1 MKPFVFL
8 LMIAAILGANYY
20 VILRLWQMTP
30 GGPVAR
36 TAVTLCVAVALASML
51 LSILAGGAFPSW
63 MTSWMYRVGTAW
75 FFVFLYLLMGLLLLD
90 LARLLRLFP
99 DGWLRGNGLVLGALA
114 LTVCVVMVWGYVRYR
129 DKARVELTVPVS
141 GALPAGRPLTIVAVS
156 DLHLGYGIGS
166 KEFDG
171 WVDRINA
178 EKPDLVLIGGDAID
192 NSLRPLREQRM
203 EEGFRRIRSAYGVYA
218 VPGNHEYIAGID
230 ASVAFLG
237 EAGVRVL
244 RDSVA
249 LVGGELYLVGRDDR
263 TNAERLP
270 LSVLTAPLD
279 RARAVIVL
287 DHQPIGLD
295 EAAEA
300 GADLQF
306 SGHTHRGQVWPFT
319 WATDRIFELSHG
331 FLQKGRSRFY
341 VSTGL
346 GIWGGKFRIGSR
358 SEYVVIHLVPE
369 GAE

>member
-263 TNAERLP
+263 TNA
-270 LSVLTAPLD
+270 
-279 RARAVIVL
+279 
-287 DHQPIGLD
+287 G
-295 EAAEA
+295 
-300 GADLQF
+300 
-306 SGHTHRGQVWPFT
+306 
-319 WATDRIFELSHG
+319 
-331 FLQKGRSRFY
+331 
-341 VSTGL
+341 
-346 GIWGGKFRIGSR
+346 
-358 SEYVVIHLVPE
+358 
-369 GAE
+369 